1 MNWEDFR
8 VVCPHTSE
16 NLRGA
21 VLSSLLLPVLALTM
35 GKAGSGRALL
45 RAAPR
50 NTRRGGGAGAEGV
63 GAEGVRQLDRKTDPD
78 R

>member
-21 VLSSLLLPVLALTM
+21 VLSSLLLPVLALTT

-50 NTRRGGGAGAEGV
+50 NTRRGGGGA